1 MPCWVL
7 HLDSTSAVGDIHV
20 FHVILLKICYV
31 ISDKQKYISLV
42 VVVVVI
48 VWDFLCWSILLY
60 PVYVQKVSNLSQVG
74 TCSNFLL
81 SKPWQP
87 DPKNMLFN
95 IKYAKQACWLALRM
109 DYLLFN

>member
-42 VVVVVI
+42 VVVVVVVVVI
-48 VWDFLCWSILLY
+48 V
-60 PVYVQKVSNLSQVG
+60 
-74 TCSNFLL
+74 
-81 SKPWQP
+81 
-87 DPKNMLFN
+87 
-95 IKYAKQACWLALRM
+95 
-109 DYLLFN
+109 

>member
-42 VVVVVI
+42 VVVSSSSSSSSTSVEVYY
-48 VWDFLCWSILLY
+48 ILLMPIFY
-60 PVYVQKVSNLSQVG
+60 LSG
-74 TCSNFLL
+74 ESPL
-81 SKPWQP
+81 STFP
-87 DPKNMLFN
+87 L
-95 IKYAKQACWLALRM
+95 
-109 DYLLFN
+109 